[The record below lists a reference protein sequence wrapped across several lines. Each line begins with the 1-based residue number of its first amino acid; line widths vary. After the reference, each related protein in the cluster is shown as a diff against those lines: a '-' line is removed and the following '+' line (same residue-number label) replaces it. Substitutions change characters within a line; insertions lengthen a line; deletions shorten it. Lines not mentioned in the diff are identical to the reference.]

1 MIKEKAMSRTKA
13 AFYHFLISAVVFAV
27 LAYLIL
33 FVWYPDFFFA
43 LDGGWEGLRIIIG
56 VDLVLGPLLTL
67 VVFKSGKPGLKMD
80 LALIGLFQSMCLSA
94 GTYVVYSERPTF
106 FIYYE
111 KHFYSSSQDTFASY
125 GRPPADPANYSEKTP
140 AMVYIDLPDNAIEEA
155 DVREILFKDGIPLWI
170 YAPTYRPLEEQ
181 MDVVITEG
189 VSEAEMRVRDEAGN
203 LDRWLI
209 KHQGS
214 FSEFAFIPIHARYR
228 DVYLGIRIASKK
240 IIDIVEIP
248 PPLG

>member
-1 MIKEKAMSRTKA
+1 MARVTA
-13 AFYHFLISAVVFAV
+13 AFYHFLISAVVFAG

-80 LALIGLFQSMCLSA
+80 LALIGLFQSICLSA

-111 KHFYSSSQDTFASY
+111 EHFYSSNQDTFTRY
-125 GRPPADPANYSEKTP
+125 GRPPADPANYSTKTP
-140 AMVYIDLPDNAIEEA
+140 AMVYIDLPNNAIEEA
-155 DVREILFKDGIPLWI
+155 DLRAILFKDGIPLWV
-170 YAPTYRPLEEQ
+170 YEPGYRSLEEK
-181 MDVVITEG
+181 MDIVVNEG
-189 VSEAEMRVRDEAGN
+189 ISEAEMRARDEAGN
-203 LDRWLI
+203 LDLWLI
-209 KHQGS
+209 KNQGS
-214 FSEFAFIPIHARYR
+214 FSDFAFIPIHSRYR
-228 DVYLGIRIASKK
+228 DAYLGIRVDSKE